1 MHPGVVFGCI
11 AAIAVGV
18 AIIMYTVLRTPKDTA
33 KFGNRP
39 SIDLGEVPDEPTEE
53 GAEEIAAD
61 DASAEEPVAAEEEP
75 TEN

>member
-39 SIDLGEVPDEPTEE
+39 SIDLVEDPNAPDEEITELPTAKITDIME
-53 GAEEIAAD
+53 
-61 DASAEEPVAAEEEP
+61 
-75 TEN
+75 TETE